1 MEAQTLGEE
10 RWQAAPPWCQPGTA
24 SLRAT
29 NLSLRTSPSP
39 LSPYIQSFCPFNP
52 HAGSNISDLP
62 ACRLTCLHAHHPLPS
77 PASASPASSST
88 PSFVLPSCP
97 KRSRGLVSKGNLSL
111 PHHEDVCG
119 DGPIRKQ
126 QCLPNKDADLHRRD
140 QSNRQEA
147 LHPPAAQGC

>member
-52 HAGSNISDLP
+52 RAGSNISDLP
-62 ACRLTCLHAHHPLPS
+62 ACRLTCLHAHPHPHPGLHKPCQLFHPFFCPPQLPQEVKRPS
-77 PASASPASSST
+77 QQRQPQPASP
-88 PSFVLPSCP
+88 
-97 KRSRGLVSKGNLSL
+97 
-111 PHHEDVCG
+111 
-119 DGPIRKQ
+119 
-126 QCLPNKDADLHRRD
+126 
-140 QSNRQEA
+140 
-147 LHPPAAQGC
+147 